1 MAIMKELQ
9 KELSEYCLQST
20 IHGMS
25 NVGNTNRSFH
35 FRLIW
40 LLIMVVAFIL
50 AGVSIKKSIDGNFLQ
65 TKTLFPFLKKAFI
78 TFHVRN
84 KEIYLFNSM
93 GLIH

>member
-65 TKTLFPFLKKAFI
+65 TKTLFPFPKKAFI

-84 KEIYLFNSM
+84 KEIC
-93 GLIH
+93 LIVKCE